1 MALYHFSVKQVSRG
15 KGQTVV
21 NSAAYIS
28 GQKLYNDYYGQTHDY
43 TKKSGVVFTEIL
55 TPEYVPERLTD
66 RETLWNEVEKIEKGK
81 RAQLAY
87 SFDIALQNELTL
99 DENIEL
105 AREFCQ
111 EQFVA
116 RGMIVDLAVHE
127 GKSKNE
133 DEPDNPHFHVLAP
146 IRPIT
151 EESWGNKQKREYVL
165 DEDGNRIKDA
175 KGNDVFNAVSTT
187 GWNDPELLKE
197 WRRAWTEKVN
207 EKFRECHMAARIDH
221 RSYKEQGIDLIPTI
235 HEGYEVRAMEKKGIK
250 TVIGELNRAI
260 RQFNQMFISLKE
272 SIQWMKTGYEEM
284 KVELDR
290 RQNPTLLESLQDY
303 YDKKV
308 QGRPPLPNFY
318 AEMKR
323 RGKNLSNLQEFAKSI
338 NYLQT
343 HKIETMEDQQERID
357 ELNGVVSV
365 SKKEISEKREQLKK
379 LENLQKMAEVIKT
392 NQPLIDEYNHFFFP
406 KKREKYYQQHK
417 KEINYYRKCERELKQ
432 HLDKDEKVPTAR
444 WKREKEEIR
453 SVIKE
458 LEADNQP
465 YQDELAFVK
474 KVQSCA
480 DIARCDREMAETDT
494 SGCSEEKR
502 EKQVK
507 FPAFHAAQTE
517 VNLEEKSKVEQ
528 QTVKQTEQKPEK
540 KTSIRKQLAEKKK
553 ECEERD
559 AKQQTVRKKRNYDMS
574 L

>member
-480 DIARCDREMAETDT
+480 DIARRDREMAETDT

>member
-1 MALYHFSVKQVSRG
+1 
-15 KGQTVV
+15 
-21 NSAAYIS
+21 
-28 GQKLYNDYYGQTHDY
+28 
-43 TKKSGVVFTEIL
+43 
-55 TPEYVPERLTD
+55 
-66 RETLWNEVEKIEKGK
+66 
-81 RAQLAY
+81 
-87 SFDIALQNELTL
+87 
-99 DENIEL
+99 
-105 AREFCQ
+105 
-111 EQFVA
+111 
-116 RGMIVDLAVHE
+116 MIVELAVHE
-127 GKSKNE
+127 RKSKNE

-146 IRPIT
+146 IRPFT
-151 EESWGNKQKREYVL
+151 EEGSWGNKQKREYVL

-272 SIQWMKTGYEEM
+272 SIQWMKTAYEEM
-284 KVELDR
+284 KAELDR

-343 HKIETMEDQQERID
+343 HKIETMEDLQERLD

-365 SKKEISEKREQLKK
+365 CKKEISEKREQLKK
-379 LENLQKMAEVIKT
+379 LENLQKMAEVIKA

-432 HLDKDEKVPTAR
+432 HLDKNGKVPTAR
-444 WKREKEEIR
+444 WKREKEELR
-453 SVIKE
+453 SVIEE
-458 LEADNQP
+458 LKADNQP

-494 SGCSEEKR
+494 SGRSEEKR

-517 VNLEEKSKVEQ
+517 DIFEENSKAEQHSVN
-528 QTVKQTEQKPEK
+528 QTEPKPEK

>member
-406 KKREKYYQQHK
+406 KKREKYYHQHK

-480 DIARCDREMAETDT
+480 DIARRDREMAETDT

>member
-1 MALYHFSVKQVSRG
+1 M
-15 KGQTVV
+15 
-21 NSAAYIS
+21 
-28 GQKLYNDYYGQTHDY
+28 
-43 TKKSGVVFTEIL
+43 
-55 TPEYVPERLTD
+55 
-66 RETLWNEVEKIEKGK
+66 
-81 RAQLAY
+81 
-87 SFDIALQNELTL
+87 QNELTL

-105 AREFCQ
+105 ARAFCR

-116 RGMIVDLAVHE
+116 RDMIVDLAIHE

-146 IRPIT
+146 IRPFT
-151 EESWGNKQKREYVL
+151 EDGRWGNKQKREYIL

-175 KGNDVFNAVSTT
+175 KGKDIFNAVSTT

-272 SIQWMKTGYEEM
+272 SIQWMKIAHEEM
-284 KVELDR
+284 KAELDR

-303 YDKKV
+303 YDKKT
-308 QGRPPLPNFY
+308 QGRLPLPNFY

-323 RGKNLSNLQEFAKSI
+323 REKNLSNLQEFAKSI

-343 HKIETMEDQQERID
+343 HKIETMEDLLGRID

-365 SKKEISEKREQLKK
+365 SKKEISEKRDQLKK

-392 NQPLIDEYNHFFFP
+392 NQPLIDEYNHFFFS

-432 HLDKDEKVPTAR
+432 HLDKNGKMPTAR
-444 WKREKEEIR
+444 WKREKEELR
-453 SVIKE
+453 SVIEE
-458 LEADNQP
+458 LKADNQP

-480 DIARCDREMAETDT
+480 DIARRDREIAETDT
-494 SGCSEEKR
+494 SGRSEEKR
-502 EKQVK
+502 EEQVK
-507 FPAFHAAQTE
+507 FPAFHAVQTE
-517 VNLEEKSKVEQ
+517 EILEEKSKVEQ
-528 QTVKQTEQKPEK
+528 QSVNETEQKPEK

-553 ECEERD
+553 ECAERD
-559 AKQQTVRKKRNYDMS
+559 AKQQAVKKKRNHEMS